1 MKTKL
6 TLLTVLLLILTAT
19 VATANNAFDTKVLFE
34 NPTEFEHA
42 TNSTDESFSEFN
54 EELDFSIDF
63 PQEFNPPTESL
74 EEFDVYEPIDSFNFS
89 ETELM
94 SLDDYLQ
101 TNDFEAIDTNR
112 IKHKI
117 VQTATDFEMTDDE
130 FKFITSLINEDYDI
144 EKVLDIYEFLRWTD
158 CDYTAIPGIYDQGI
172 KMGDN
177 PNWIYDAYDNFFDR
191 KDDMLS
197 VEDVAYYVSNGITV
211 DEIAAAYELSFAGAK
226 TTKQMLSERLLGNS
240 WNTITATSLS
250 STPQA
255 VIDAPTMTMDEIMLF
270 RRVSVRQRKD
280 FTEIADINGDRVTLK
295 EQAISAEREKSISKS
310 KLMTDNNI
318 TPVFNTKTNT
328 DTTLYTNNTPQT
340 FNAEQITEDDLIPI
354 DEPEVE

>member
-6 TLLTVLLLILTAT
+6 IALTVLLLILTAT
-19 VATANNAFDTKVLFE
+19 VATANNVIDTKALFE
-34 NPTEFEHA
+34 NPTEFA
-42 TNSTDESFSEFN
+42 TNSTDESFSEN
-54 EELDFSIDF
+54 EEIDFSIDF

-74 EEFDVYEPIDSFNFS
+74 EEFEVYETTDSFNFS

-94 SLDDYLQ
+94 ALDNYLQ
-101 TNDFEAIDTNR
+101 LNDFEDIDANR

-158 CDYTAIPGIYDQGI
+158 CDYTAIAGIYDQGI

-177 PNWIYDAYDNFFDR
+177 PNWIYDAYDHFFDR

-197 VEDVAYYVSNGITV
+197 VEDVAYYVNNGITV
-211 DEIAAAYELSFAGAK
+211 DEIVGAYELSFAGAK
-226 TTKQMLSERLLGNS
+226 TTKQMLSERLSGNS

-250 STPQA
+250 AAPES
-255 VIDAPTMTMDEIMLF
+255 VINAPDMTMDEIMAF
-270 RRVSVRQRKD
+270 RNVSVRQRKD
-280 FTEIADINGDRVTLK
+280 FTEIADIHGDRVTLK
-295 EQAISAEREKSISKS
+295 EEAISAEREKALEKN

-318 TPVFNTKTNT
+318 APVFNTKTNT
-328 DTTLYTNNTPQT
+328 DTTIYANNTPQI
-340 FNAEQITEDDLIPI
+340 FNTEQIFEEDLIPI